1 MLIRELISEL
11 DVNPNPCDT
20 VKFGDPSQPL
30 TGVAVTMWATPSVI
44 RRAVELGANLIITHE
59 PTFYDDN
66 DEPKDNPVDRAKLRL
81 IEESGAVIYRYH
93 TTMHLFDPDMIPS
106 GAMYFLGLTGEL
118 TPTGYFGSS
127 ILTLDE
133 PMSANEI
140 AELFR
145 EKLGVRHIRIAGN
158 PDFKGRT
165 VGACLGMPGGVYE
178 IIRDER
184 TDIVLVGEACEWRQC
199 EYARDAAE
207 LGIDKAIVVLGH
219 EGSERAGM
227 RYLAKLLSE
236 KHPELQIEYLECG
249 EVYNRI

>member
-59 PTFYDDN
+59 PTFYDDG
-66 DEPKDNPVDRAKLRL
+66 EKPRDNPVDRAKLSL
-81 IEESGAVIYRYH
+81 IEKTGVVIYRYH
-93 TTMHLFDPDMIPS
+93 TAMHRFVPDLIPK
-106 GAMYFLGLTGEL
+106 GALYYLGIEGEL
-118 TPTGYFGSS
+118 KPTEYFGSS
-127 ILTLDE
+127 ILTLKE

-140 AELFR
+140 ALLFR
-145 EKLGVRHIRIAGN
+145 EKLGVEHIRIAGN
-158 PDFKGRT
+158 GDFKGKT
-165 VGACLGMPGGVYE
+165 VGACLGMPGGVFDILCNE
-178 IIRDER
+178 E